1 MDALKL
7 RRLRHNEEGYLLLE
21 NLVTLMVILS
31 VLVITYPMIVDWLVI
46 REQRKADV
54 ELSRVL
60 YESSV
65 NWPDSRKTDRDY
77 KIQAGEYS
85 LIVEQNR
92 QSMGVEIHAIH
103 FSE

>member
-1 MDALKL
+1 MKL
-7 RRLRHNEEGYLLLE
+7 RGLRHNEEGYLLLE

-31 VLVITYPMIVDWLVI
+31 VLVITYPIIVDWLVV

-77 KIQAGEYS
+77 KIKSGGHS
-85 LIVEQNR
+85 LMVEQNQ

-103 FSE
+103 LSE